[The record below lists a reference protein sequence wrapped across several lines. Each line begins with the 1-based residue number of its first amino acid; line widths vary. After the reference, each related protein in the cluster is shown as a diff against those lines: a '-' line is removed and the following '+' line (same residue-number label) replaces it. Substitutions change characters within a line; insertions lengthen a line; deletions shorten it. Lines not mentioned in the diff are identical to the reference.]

1 MYYHKKKRKESDM
14 NNKALGNSFEQELCE
29 KLSEYG
35 FWTHNMA
42 MNKAGQPADI
52 IAVRNKI
59 AYLIDAKVCSS
70 KGFALSRVEENQTLS
85 MELWRECGNGQ
96 GWFALKV
103 PTDEIYMIPH
113 ICIQAYEKT
122 QSALS
127 FPEIHELGKPLEKWV
142 TRCK

>member
-1 MYYHKKKRKESDM
+1 MSNKK
-14 NNKALGNSFEQELCE
+14 LGNDFEQELCE

-35 FWTHNMA
+35 FWVHPLNA
-42 MNKAGQPADI
+42 NKAGQPADI
-52 IAVRNKI
+52 IAVKNKT

-70 KGFALSRVEENQTLS
+70 RGFALSRVEENQDLA
-85 MELWRECGNGQ
+85 MELWKECGNGQ

-103 PTDEIYMIPH
+103 PTNEIYMIPH
-113 ICIQAYEKT
+113 VVIQAYQRT
-122 QSALS
+122 QAYLS